1 MKGDSGNT
9 AGPGLNTGGP
19 GPKPSRDWKK
29 SGGNVDGGRTGD
41 IRQESTPAPDCRS
54 VGRDAD
60 ERRGYSVLG
69 KSPTQS
75 DPQDWGK
82 FQGAQHPKGIKAD
95 LDRDGSYV
103 GGRGAGAGGEGEGQ

>member
-29 SGGNVDGGRTGD
+29 SGGNQKAERTGD
-41 IRQESTPAPDCRS
+41 IPQAGSPSPDCRS

-69 KSPTQS
+69 GSPVQT

-82 FQGAQHPKGIKAD
+82 FQGAQRPKGIKAD

-103 GGRGAGAGGEGEGQ
+103 GGRGAGGEGEGQ